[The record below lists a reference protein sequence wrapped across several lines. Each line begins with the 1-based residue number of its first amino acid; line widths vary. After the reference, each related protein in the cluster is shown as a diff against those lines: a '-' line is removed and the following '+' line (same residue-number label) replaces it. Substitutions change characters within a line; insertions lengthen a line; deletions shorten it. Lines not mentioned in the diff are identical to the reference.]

1 MQYLIREYGDM
12 MSLDDIVI
20 QLGEEVVPFTAS
32 LQSLD
37 LSENKPFLFQYPPNV
52 LPVFLTHE

>member
-1 MQYLIREYGDM
+1 M

-37 LSENKPFLFQYPPNV
+37 LSDNKPFLFQYPPNV
-52 LPVFLTHE
+52 SPVFPTHK